1 MHPVLR
7 TPGNAEEEARLRAGL
22 EPGTQTDGH
31 LGRPD
36 RGGRHQVQGAPAP
49 PPAPPSRRP
58 APRASPRAP
67 PPTSRPRRAPR
78 AAPGPRPPR
87 WTWLLDGPATFPRGG
102 RCFPPRSDRKT
113 QAGRSAKSGTRSGRL
128 ADGERRPRRRVGGGR
143 SAGTRPG
150 PADLRVPR
158 GIGSSPAPQALL
170 LRGCKCGPGAGRTEF
185 FWSEGLRGPV
195 LRLLVIRPEGRLL
208 VSFLFCFVHFGK
220 KTIML
225 FSI

>member
-1 MHPVLR
+1 MHPLLR

-22 EPGTQTDGH
+22 EPRTQTDGH

-49 PPAPPSRRP
+49 PPAPPPDARR
-58 APRASPRAP
+58 
-67 PPTSRPRRAPR
+67 
-78 AAPGPRPPR
+78 PGPRLGPRPPRPARAARRAPR
-87 WTWLLDGPATFPRGG
+87 WTWLLGGPATFPRGG
-102 RCFPPRSDRKT
+102 RCFPPRSDGKA

-158 GIGSSPAPQALL
+158 GIRSSPAPQALL
-170 LRGCKCGPGAGRTEF
+170 LRGCKCGPGAGRNEF
-185 FWSEGLRGPV
+185 F
-195 LRLLVIRPEGRLL
+195 
-208 VSFLFCFVHFGK
+208 
-220 KTIML
+220 
-225 FSI
+225 